1 MKMIDPAAG
10 RVLAYCQKWDMLP
23 QGETVLCAVS
33 GGRDSMALLHLLS
46 TLAEVG
52 GFQVAAAHFNH
63 RLRPTADRDEAF
75 VRDWCR
81 ENDVPLTCGAGDV
94 KKFASREGLGIEDA
108 ARKLRYAFLETA
120 AAGMGAARIAT
131 AHHRE
136 DNAETVLLHLLRGS
150 GLQGLGGIAPVR
162 GKIIRP
168 LLETSRAEIDEYVV
182 RHSIP
187 YVEDE
192 SNRDTRFTR
201 NRLRLEVLPLLE
213 DIAPGCGGR
222 IAAAA
227 ELLREENRHIQR
239 EAESL
244 LPPVEDDA
252 ITLPVPVLR
261 RQDEALRRRLVRTMG
276 QRLGSELT
284 RAQVEAVL
292 ALNSGGYLDLPE
304 NLCAVRKPHQLIL
317 KKQRPPLPPLVLR
330 EGGPKWGPW
339 WLTVRKSRDIPPESP
354 DTVVLRGVDGELT
367 IAAWDGEGRLA
378 VENGSRTIKRLFA
391 DAGVPVED
399 RANHP
404 ALLLDGRPVAV
415 FGAAADWTFRPREKE
430 SCIVITLDRS
440 NEGGKEHEKDF

>member
-1 MKMIDPAAG
+1 MKMIDPMVG
-10 RVLAYCQKWDMLP
+10 RVLACCQKWDMLP
-23 QGETVLCAVS
+23 QGGTVLCAVS

-46 TLAEVG
+46 ALAEAG

-63 RLRPTADRDEAF
+63 RLRPAADRDETF

-81 ENDVPLTCGAGDV
+81 EHDIPLTCGAGDV
-94 KKFASREGLGIEDA
+94 KEFAAREGLGIEDA

-168 LLETSRAEIDEYVV
+168 LLETSRAEIDAYVT
-182 RHSIP
+182 RHGLP

-227 ELLREENRHIQR
+227 ELLRDENRHMQR
-239 EAESL
+239 EVDGL
-244 LPPVEDDA
+244 LPPVENDA

-261 RQDEALRRRLVRTMG
+261 KQDEALRRRLVRAMG

-284 RAQVEAVL
+284 RTQVEAVL
-292 ALNSGGYLDLPE
+292 TLKSGGYLDLPE
-304 NLCAVRKPHQLIL
+304 NLCAIRKPHQLIL
-317 KKQRPPLPPLVLR
+317 KKQPLPLPPLALR
-330 EGGPKWGPW
+330 EGGQKWGPW
-339 WLTVRKSRDIPPESP
+339 WVTVRKSGKIPPESP
-354 DTVVLRGVDGELT
+354 DTVVLRGVEGELT
-367 IAAWDGEGRLA
+367 VITWDGEGRLA

-391 DAGVPVED
+391 DAGVPIEN
-399 RANHP
+399 RADHP

-415 FGAAADWTFRPREKE
+415 FGVATDWAFRPRGEE
-430 SCIVITLDRS
+430 ACIVVTLRQSYERS
-440 NEGGKEHEKDF
+440 KDHEKIF

>member
-1 MKMIDPAAG
+1 MKMIDPMAG
-10 RVLAYCQKWDMLP
+10 RVLACCQKWGMLP
-23 QGETVLCAVS
+23 QGGTVLCAVS

-46 TLAEVG
+46 ALAEAG
-52 GFQVAAAHFNH
+52 GFRTAAAHFNH

-81 ENDVPLTCGAGDV
+81 EHGIPLTCGAGDV
-94 KKFASREGLGIEDA
+94 KEFAAREGLGVEDA

-120 AAGMGAARIAT
+120 AADMGAARIAT
-131 AHHRE
+131 AHPRE

-168 LLETSRAEIDEYVV
+168 LLETSRAEIDAYII
-182 RHSIP
+182 RHGLP

-227 ELLREENRHIQR
+227 ELLRDENQHMQR
-239 EAESL
+239 EVEGL

-252 ITLPVPVLR
+252 VTLPVPVLR
-261 RQDEALRRRLVRTMG
+261 KQDEALRRRLVRTMG
-276 QRLGSELT
+276 QRLGTELT

-304 NLCAVRKPHQLIL
+304 NLCAIRKPRRLIL
-317 KKQRPPLPPLVLR
+317 KKQPPPLPPLTLC
-330 EGGPKWGPW
+330 GGEQVWGPW
-339 WLTVRKSRDIPPESP
+339 RVTVQKGREIPPESP
-354 DTVVLRGVDGELT
+354 DTVVLRGVDGELA

-391 DAGVPVED
+391 DAGIPIEN
-399 RANHP
+399 RADHP

-415 FGAAADWTFRPREKE
+415 FGAATDWAFRPRKE
-430 SCIVITLDRS
+430 EACVVITLRRS
-440 NEGGKEHEKDF
+440 NERSRDHEKIF